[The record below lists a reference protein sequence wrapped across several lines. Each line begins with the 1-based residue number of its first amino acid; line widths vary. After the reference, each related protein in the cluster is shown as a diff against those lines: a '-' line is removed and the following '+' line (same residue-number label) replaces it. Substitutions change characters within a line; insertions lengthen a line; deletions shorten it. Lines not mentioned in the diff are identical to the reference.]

1 MTHDTFYVL
10 HPQGKWRIR
19 LGPTN
24 YSYKKNSLGGEGEVT
39 ICSQILHVS
48 QPIAIFFLEVPP
60 LLLEAK
66 VMSQPSAL
74 QQICT
79 CNIHST

>member
-10 HPQGKWRIR
+10 DPQGKWRIR

-24 YSYKKNSLGGEGEVT
+24 YSDKKKFLGGEREVT

-48 QPIAIFFLEVPP
+48 QPIAIFSSGSPSPP
-60 LLLEAK
+60 
-66 VMSQPSAL
+66 P
-74 QQICT
+74 
-79 CNIHST
+79 